1 VTERRGRRRGSVA
14 PPAVSEE
21 GTERRGRRRP
31 PVLVVGVGSEL
42 RSDDAA
48 GRRVAEAVDG
58 LGLDGVETR
67 SVHQLTPEL
76 APDLEG
82 RRLVVLVDAAVD
94 VEDVTVRSPSV
105 SEAGAASHH
114 LDPGALLALAARLGW
129 APDAATVVHV
139 PVVDL
144 GLGTA
149 LAPETRLA
157 VRRAAEVVAG
167 LVAGAGDQDAAL
179 PGPVGT
185 PGT

>member
-1 VTERRGRRRGSVA
+1 VTERRGRRRGSGA

-21 GTERRGRRRP
+21 GAERRGRRP

-58 LGLDGVETR
+58 LGFDGVETR

-76 APDLEG
+76 ASELEG

-94 VEDVTVRSPSV
+94 VEEVTVRSPSA

-114 LDPGALLALAARLGW
+114 LDPGALLALAAWLGW
-129 APDAATVVHV
+129 APDAALVVHV

-149 LAPETRLA
+149 LAPETLLA
-157 VRRAAEVVAG
+157 VGRAVEVVAG
-167 LVAGAGDQDAAL
+167 LAGGVGDLGAAL

-185 PGT
+185 AGT

>member
-14 PPAVSEE
+14 PPAVSEK
-21 GTERRGRRRP
+21 GTERRRRRP

-167 LVAGAGDQDAAL
+167 LVAGAGDQDAAS
-179 PGPVGT
+179 PEPT